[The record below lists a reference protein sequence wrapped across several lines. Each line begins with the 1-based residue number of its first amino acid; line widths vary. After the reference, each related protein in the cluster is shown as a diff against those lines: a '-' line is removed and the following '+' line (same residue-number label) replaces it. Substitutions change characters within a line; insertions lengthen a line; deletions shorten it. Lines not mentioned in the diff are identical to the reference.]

1 VRFSIFFAKII
12 ILWRAN
18 RVVNSP
24 FASVK
29 PASPLPVFLAHHWLV
44 SMRGGERVLEQ
55 LGLLFPSAPIY
66 TLCARPDRLS
76 GLLRGHPIRTS
87 SLQSL
92 PGIDRYYPNL
102 LPLYP
107 FAQRALQIPSECRL
121 LLSNDACMI
130 KGIPRPPEIPHVCY
144 CLSPPRYLWDM
155 QETYLQHATGIS
167 RLARFLLPPL
177 TRPLQRYDNE
187 AAARVDFFITLS
199 TFAQERIRK
208 IYGRDSV
215 LIAPPVDVDA
225 FHPNHPP
232 GDFYLLT
239 SELVAYKRV
248 DLAIEA
254 FNRLG
259 KNLVIIGDGF
269 ERRTLEKKAGKTITF
284 LGRQPFPILKD
295 HYERCRAFIF
305 PQIEDFGITA
315 VEAQAAG
322 RPVLAYRAGGALD
335 TVIENE
341 TGLFFDEQS
350 AEALADAVDRFEKTP
365 SGFDPARC
373 RANAEKYRPE
383 RFRREIRDFLTA
395 RYPDLFS
402 SYSWPQ

>member
-1 VRFSIFFAKII
+1 VKSAFFP
-12 ILWRAN
+12 
-18 RVVNSP
+18 S
-24 FASVK
+24 
-29 PASPLPVFLAHHWLV
+29 VFLAHHWLP
-44 SMRGGERVLEQ
+44 SMRGGEKVLEQ
-55 LGLLFPSAPIY
+55 FCLLFPEAPIF
-66 TLCARPDRLS
+66 TLLAHPENLS
-76 GLLRGHPIRTS
+76 PILNAHPLRTS
-87 SLQSL
+87 ALQCL
-92 PGIDRYYPNL
+92 PGIGRFYRSF
-102 LPLYP
+102 LPFFPL
-107 FAQRALQIPSECRL
+107 AQRTLAVPPECRL

-130 KGIPRPPEIPHVCY
+130 KGIPRTQKIPHVCY

-155 QETYLQHATGIS
+155 QQTYLDHTTGIS
-167 RLARFLLPPL
+167 RLARFFLPPL
-177 TRPLQRYDNE
+177 TRFLQQYDNH
-187 AAARVDFFITLS
+187 ASDGVDFFITLS
-199 TFAQERIRK
+199 HFVQERIRK

-215 LIAPPVDVDA
+215 VIAPPVDVEA
-225 FHPNHPP
+225 FHAYHPP

-239 SELVAYKRV
+239 SELVSYKRV
-248 DLAIEA
+248 DLAVSA
-254 FNRLG
+254 FNQLG
-259 KNLVIIGDGF
+259 KKLVVIGDGP
-269 ERRTLEKKAGKTITF
+269 ERRALEKKAGKTITF

-322 RPVLAYRAGGALD
+322 RPILAYRAGGALD

-350 AEALADAVDRFEKTP
+350 AEALADAVDRFEKMP